1 MVSVWPKRVKT
12 QFASLALRLVL
23 FLLQDTSFR
32 SPSMRERQNFETVP
46 LDFFLSLSLST
57 TLFFPFSCPVLFFFR
72 WAFTTLASF
81 RWENVS
87 EKRHW
92 KMALD
97 LYRNFWVKL
106 NFFFFC
112 VYLKCLNKTCSFGF
126 MV

>member
-92 KMALD
+92 KMALFIEIFGSN
-97 LYRNFWVKL
+97 LI
-106 NFFFFC
+106 FFFFG